1 MDYSK
6 VIEYDSIT
14 LYDCISMF
22 ETNGII
28 SVLED
33 GRITNLT
40 KGEQ

>member
-14 LYDCISMF
+14 LLDCVSMF

-40 KGEQ
+40 KGE